1 MFKKL
6 IIVCFLFLLFFFTS
20 SLVYAE
26 EQTFEGRIVK
36 LLEEKG
42 NYQKIEVQV
51 LTGDKKG
58 ESVVVENGMFTS
70 SEVLKYKIGDGVVLN
85 STQVEGGSEFTVI
98 ADHVRRP
105 VLAFLFA
112 IFVILTVVIAGRW
125 GLTSILGMG
134 YSFYVIFVFI
144 LPMILKGYD
153 AVLVAVIGS
162 IFIIP
167 VTFSLSHGLNK
178 KTFVA
183 MIGTAISMVIVG
195 LLSSLFVDLAKLTG
209 FAVEEAGF
217 LQYQLGD
224 VINLKGILLAGI
236 IISTLGVMD
245 DITVSQSSIVDELRK
260 ANSKL
265 SKKQLFLR
273 SMNVGKDHISSMVN
287 TLVLVYSGA
296 ALPLLLLFVNN
307 PHPFLEVIN
316 YEIVADEIVRT
327 MVGSIGLILAVP
339 ITTYIAVNSYGKQ
352 LTASIK
358 NGGLK
363 TSKSR
368 E

>member
-1 MFKKL
+1 MIKRIFIFLILSITLVLISPKSSAAYEQTIEGKVISIIEDSGDYQKL
-6 IIVCFLFLLFFFTS
+6 KIQSKDQIYEIENGLFDSSSNIKYKVGDNVVITDGMITDYVRRPSLFLLLGIF
-20 SLVYAE
+20 LA
-26 EQTFEGRIVK
+26 
-36 LLEEKG
+36 
-42 NYQKIEVQV
+42 
-51 LTGDKKG
+51 LT
-58 ESVVVENGMFTS
+58 
-70 SEVLKYKIGDGVVLN
+70 I
-85 STQVEGGSEFTVI
+85 
-98 ADHVRRP
+98 
-105 VLAFLFA
+105 
-112 IFVILTVVIAGRW
+112 VIAGKW

-153 AVLVAVIGS
+153 AVIVAVIGS

-167 VTFSLSHGLNK
+167 VTFSLSHGLNR
-178 KTFVA
+178 KTLVA
-183 MIGTAISMVIVG
+183 MIGTAISMIIVG
-195 LLSSLFVDLAKLTG
+195 LLSLWFVDLAKLTG

-245 DITVSQSSIVDELRK
+245 DITVSQSSIVEELRK

-265 SKKQLFLR
+265 SKKELFLR

-287 TLVLVYSGA
+287 TLVLVYAGSS
-296 ALPLLLLFVNN
+296 LPLLLLFVNN

-339 ITTYIAVNSYGKQ
+339 ITTYIAVQAFK
-352 LTASIK
+352 K
-358 NGGLK
+358 
-363 TSKSR
+363 
-368 E
+368 